1 MQNKGLIRFLAIA
14 FLLVC
19 LFQLS
24 FSFATRKVE
33 NKARAIAAN
42 YVESEQ
48 GQNDIAACVK
58 KHGNNEMSAAEFK
71 NITSIVTDSLRN
83 VKETYFLDSMANE
96 KIWMGFTY
104 KKCQAREIN
113 LGLDLKGGMNV
124 MLEVSTVDVVKA
136 LANYT
141 NDETFNKAI
150 DMALE
155 QQKKS
160 VNEDF
165 VSLFYDAIVSI
176 KPDVRL
182 AGYFSSQLTGTT
194 LNDDNATI
202 LSKLKEETSSAYD
215 RTYEILR
222 KRIDK
227 FGVAQPTIQRLQA
240 SERILVELPGVKDP
254 QRVRKLLKGT
264 AQLEFWATFSG
275 DMSDGRLA
283 AEYSRVAGYLQATDE
298 FLASRAANTGNADA
312 IDSAATDAV
321 ADSLNEM
328 IAEPLA
334 DAGDADAQSEQYKKE
349 HPLMSLF
356 VPMKDANGNAYQ
368 PFPPVVFR
376 AVEADTATVNRMIA
390 EGVRAGKVNP
400 REVKY
405 LWSVKPVEEN
415 SNVFEL
421 YAIKIEDFD
430 RNTNL
435 PKAKLDGSVITD
447 ARQDFSN
454 TEGNEISMTMNS
466 EGAHAWKNITHDN
479 VGKCVA
485 IVLDDQVYSAPRVNG
500 EIAGGRSSITGNF
513 TLDEAKDLANVLKSG
528 KLPAPARIV
537 QEAVVGPSLGQES
550 IHKGLISF
558 ILAFVIV
565 LIYMVVFYNRAGWVS
580 VVALVTNVFLLMGV
594 LASIGAVLTLP
605 GIAGIVLTMAMA
617 VDGNVIIYERIK
629 EELRVGKS
637 VANAVEEGFKN
648 AMSAIIDGQVT
659 TFLLG
664 LVLIMFGSGTI
675 QGFAVTLCI
684 GIVTSLFTSIFITRL
699 VIDWMLN
706 HKKSL
711 NFSFSFTENFMRN
724 VHIDFLGK
732 RKVFYIIG
740 ISAIVICFIG
750 IFGRGLGMGIDFT
763 GGRTYVVRFDQDV
776 NVVDVRASLANEF
789 DEAPE
794 VKSFGPS
801 NQVKIT
807 TNIVAE
813 DYYDAFRSAHN
824 LAATDTVTDEMVIN
838 EKLFAGTKQFF
849 GKSDDGKEITMR
861 QFSDADVYPYGI
873 IQSEQVEATMATDM
887 KRSSIL
893 AVLGGLLV
901 IFAYIGI
908 RFKSWRFGVGSVAAL
923 AHDTIL
929 IIGLFALLRGL
940 LPFSLDVDQ
949 SFIAAVLTII
959 GYSINATVVI
969 FDRVR
974 ENRTLYPKRTLVEH
988 MNDAINATL
997 ARTIN
1002 TSGTTFFTLLMMFIF
1017 GGEVIRGF
1025 IFALLVGV
1033 VCGMFSSVCLACNIV
1048 YEVSKKR
1055 EEKRLASV
1063 KVK

>member
-14 FLLVC
+14 FVLVC

-33 NKARAIAAN
+33 NKAKAN
-42 YVESEQ
+42 AVKYVESAQ
-48 GQNDIAACVK
+48 GKSDIDACLKRQAGND
-58 KHGNNEMSAAEFK
+58 MSAAELK
-71 NITSIVTDSLRN
+71 NLTAIVTDSLRAT
-83 VKETYFLDSMANE
+83 KETYYLDSMANE
-96 KIWMGFTY
+96 KVWMGFTY

-141 NDETFNKAI
+141 NDEVFNKAI

-160 VNEDF
+160 VNENF
-165 VSLFYDAIVSI
+165 VSLFYNAIISI

-182 AGYFSSQLTGTT
+182 AGYFSGQLTGTT
-194 LNDDNATI
+194 LNDDNNTI
-202 LSKLKEETSSAYD
+202 LAKLREETSSAYD

-264 AQLEFWATFSG
+264 AQLEFWATYSG
-275 DMSDGRLA
+275 DMTDSRLLN
-283 AEYSRVAGYLQATDE
+283 EYNRVSGYLTATDE
-298 FLASRAANTGNADA
+298 YLASKANLNAETA
-312 IDSAATDAV
+312 DSNAVVDSTAV
-321 ADSLNEM
+321 AETPAPVSNEV
-328 IAEPLA
+328 
-334 DAGDADAQSEQYKKE
+334 DQQSEQYKKD

-356 VPMKDANGNAYQ
+356 AQYQ
-368 PFPPVVFR
+368 GYPVYPPIVFR
-376 AVEADTATVNRMIA
+376 ATEADTATVNRMIA
-390 EGVRAGKVNP
+390 EGVKAGKVNA

-405 LWSVKPVEEN
+405 LWSVKPIEEG

-421 YAIKIEDFD
+421 YAIKIEDYD
-430 RNTNL
+430 RNTNF

-500 EIAGGRSSITGNF
+500 EIAGGRSSITGSF

-550 IHKGLISF
+550 IHKGLVSF
-558 ILAFVIV
+558 ILAFIIV

-629 EELRVGKS
+629 EELRAGKS
-637 VANAVEEGFKN
+637 LANAVDEGFKN

-706 HKKSL
+706 HKKKL
-711 NFSFSFTENFMRN
+711 NFSFSFTENFMRDAK
-724 VHIDFLGK
+724 VDFMGK
-732 RKVFYIIG
+732 RKIFYIIG
-740 ISAIVICFIG
+740 ICAIVLCFIG
-750 IFGRGLGMGIDFT
+750 IFGRHLSMGIDFT

-776 NVVDVRASLANEF
+776 NVVDVRSSLAAQFE
-789 DEAPE
+789 EAPE
-794 VKSFGPS
+794 VKSYGPN

-813 DYYDAFRSAHN
+813 DYYDAYREAHN
-824 LAATDTVTDEMVIN
+824 LSASDTITDEMVIN
-838 EKLFAGTKQFF
+838 EKLFAGTKQYFN
-849 GKSDDGKEITMR
+849 KTDDGKEISLQ
-861 QFSDADVYPYGI
+861 QFADAEVYPYGI

-887 KRSSIL
+887 KRNSIL

-908 RFKSWRFGVGSVAAL
+908 RFRSWRFGVGSVAAL
-923 AHDTIL
+923 THDTIL
-929 IIGLFALLRGL
+929 IIGMFALLRGL

-949 SFIAAVLTII
+949 SFIAAVLTVI

-974 ENRTLYPKRTLVEH
+974 ENRTLYPKRDLVQH

-1033 VCGMFSSVCLACNIV
+1033 VCGVFSSVCLACPIV
-1048 YEVSKKR
+1048 YEVSKRR
-1055 EEKRLASV
+1055 EAKRLNADN
-1063 KVK
+1063 K

>member
-1 MQNKGLIRFLAIA
+1 
-14 FLLVC
+14 
-19 LFQLS
+19 
-24 FSFATRKVE
+24 
-33 NKARAIAAN
+33 
-42 YVESEQ
+42 
-48 GQNDIAACVK
+48 
-58 KHGNNEMSAAEFK
+58 MSAAELK
-71 NITSIVTDSLRN
+71 NLTAIVTDSLRAT
-83 VKETYFLDSMANE
+83 KETYYLDSMANE
-96 KIWMGFTY
+96 KVWMGFTY

-141 NDETFNKAI
+141 NDEVFNKAI

-160 VNEDF
+160 VNENF
-165 VSLFYDAIVSI
+165 VSLFYDAIISI

-182 AGYFSSQLTGTT
+182 AGYFSGQLTGTT
-194 LNDDNATI
+194 LNDDNNTI
-202 LSKLKEETSSAYD
+202 LAKLREETSSAYD

-264 AQLEFWATFSG
+264 AQLEFGATYSG
-275 DMSDGRLA
+275 DMTDSRLLN
-283 AEYSRVAGYLQATDE
+283 EYNRVSGYLTATDE
-298 FLASRAANTGNADA
+298 YLASKANLNAETA
-312 IDSAATDAV
+312 DSNAVVDSTAV
-321 ADSLNEM
+321 AETPAPVSNEV
-328 IAEPLA
+328 
-334 DAGDADAQSEQYKKE
+334 DQQSEQYKKD

-356 VPMKDANGNAYQ
+356 AQYQ
-368 PFPPVVFR
+368 GYPVYPPIVFR
-376 AVEADTATVNRMIA
+376 ATEADTATVNRMIA
-390 EGVRAGKVNP
+390 EGVKAGKVNA

-405 LWSVKPVEEN
+405 LWSVKPIEEG

-421 YAIKIEDFD
+421 YAIKIEDYD
-430 RNTNL
+430 RNTNF

-500 EIAGGRSSITGNF
+500 EIAGGRSSITGSF

-550 IHKGLISF
+550 IHKGLVSF
-558 ILAFVIV
+558 ILAFIIV

-629 EELRVGKS
+629 EELRAGKS
-637 VANAVEEGFKN
+637 LANAVDEGFKN

-706 HKKSL
+706 HKKKL
-711 NFSFSFTENFMRN
+711 NFSFSFTENFMRDAK
-724 VHIDFLGK
+724 VDFMGK
-732 RKVFYIIG
+732 RKIFYIIG
-740 ISAIVICFIG
+740 ICAIVLCFIG
-750 IFGRGLGMGIDFT
+750 IFGRHLSMGIDFT

-776 NVVDVRASLANEF
+776 NVVDVRSSLAAQFE
-789 DEAPE
+789 EAPE
-794 VKSFGPS
+794 VKSYGPN

-813 DYYDAFRSAHN
+813 DYYDAYREAHN
-824 LAATDTVTDEMVIN
+824 LSASDTITDEMVIN
-838 EKLFAGTKQFF
+838 EKLFAGTKQYFN
-849 GKSDDGKEITMR
+849 KTDDGKEISLQ
-861 QFSDADVYPYGI
+861 QFADAEVYPYGI

-887 KRSSIL
+887 KRNSIL

-908 RFKSWRFGVGSVAAL
+908 RFRSWRFGVGSVAAL
-923 AHDTIL
+923 THDTIL
-929 IIGLFALLRGL
+929 IIGMFALLRGL

-949 SFIAAVLTII
+949 SFIAAVLTVI

-974 ENRTLYPKRTLVEH
+974 ENRTLYPKRDLVQH

-1033 VCGMFSSVCLACNIV
+1033 VCGVFSSVCLACPIV
-1048 YEVSKKR
+1048 YEVSKRR
-1055 EEKRLASV
+1055 EAKRLNADN
-1063 KVK
+1063 K

>member
-14 FLLVC
+14 FVLVC

-33 NKARAIAAN
+33 NKAKAN
-42 YVESEQ
+42 AVKYVESAQ
-48 GQNDIAACVK
+48 GKSDIDACLKRQASND
-58 KHGNNEMSAAEFK
+58 MSAAELK
-71 NITSIVTDSLRN
+71 NLTAIVTDSLRAT
-83 VKETYFLDSMANE
+83 KETYYLDSMANE
-96 KIWMGFTY
+96 KVWMGFTY

-141 NDETFNKAI
+141 NDEVFNKAI
-150 DMALE
+150 EMALE

-160 VNEDF
+160 VNENF
-165 VSLFYDAIVSI
+165 VSLFYDAIISI

-182 AGYFSSQLTGTT
+182 AGYFSGQLTGTT
-194 LNDDNATI
+194 LNDDNNTI
-202 LSKLKEETSSAYD
+202 LAKLREETSSAYD

-264 AQLEFWATFSG
+264 AQLEFWATYSG
-275 DMSDGRLA
+275 DMADSRLLN
-283 AEYSRVAGYLQATDE
+283 EYNRVSGYLTATDE
-298 FLASRAANTGNADA
+298 YLASKANLNAETA
-312 IDSAATDAV
+312 DSNAVVDSTAV
-321 ADSLNEM
+321 AETPAPVSNEV
-328 IAEPLA
+328 
-334 DAGDADAQSEQYKKE
+334 DQQSEQYKKD

-356 VPMKDANGNAYQ
+356 AQYQ
-368 PFPPVVFR
+368 GYPVYPPIVFR
-376 AVEADTATVNRMIA
+376 ATEADTATVNRMIA
-390 EGVRAGKVNP
+390 EGVKAGKVNA

-405 LWSVKPVEEN
+405 LWSVKPIEEG

-421 YAIKIEDFD
+421 YAIKIEDYD
-430 RNTNL
+430 RNTNF

-500 EIAGGRSSITGNF
+500 EIAGGRSSITGSF

-550 IHKGLISF
+550 IHKGLVSF
-558 ILAFVIV
+558 ILAFIIV

-629 EELRVGKS
+629 EELRAGKS
-637 VANAVEEGFKN
+637 LANAVDEGFKN

-706 HKKSL
+706 HKKKV
-711 NFSFSFTENFMRN
+711 NFSFSFTENFMRDAK
-724 VHIDFLGK
+724 IDFMGK

-740 ISAIVICFIG
+740 ICAIVLCFIG
-750 IFGRGLGMGIDFT
+750 IFGRHLSMGIDFT

-776 NVVDVRASLANEF
+776 NVVDVRSSLAAQFE
-789 DEAPE
+789 EAPE
-794 VKSFGPS
+794 VKSYGPN

-813 DYYDAFRSAHN
+813 DYYDAYREAHN
-824 LAATDTVTDEMVIN
+824 LSASDTIIDEMVIN
-838 EKLFAGTKQFF
+838 EKLFAGTKQYFN
-849 GKSDDGKEITMR
+849 KTDDGKEISLQ
-861 QFSDADVYPYGI
+861 QFADAEVYPYGI

-887 KRSSIL
+887 KRNSIL

-908 RFKSWRFGVGSVAAL
+908 RFRSWRFGVGSVAAL
-923 AHDTIL
+923 THDTIL
-929 IIGLFALLRGL
+929 IIGMFALLRGL

-949 SFIAAVLTII
+949 SFIAAVLTVI

-974 ENRTLYPKRTLVEH
+974 ENRTLYPKRDLVQH

-1033 VCGMFSSVCLACNIV
+1033 VCGVFSSVCLACPIV
-1048 YEVSKKR
+1048 YEVSKRR
-1055 EEKRLASV
+1055 EAKKLNADN
-1063 KVK
+1063 K

>member
-14 FLLVC
+14 FVLVC

-24 FSFATRKVE
+24 FSFATKKVE
-33 NKARAIAAN
+33 NKAKANAAK
-42 YVESEQ
+42 YVESAQ
-48 GQNDIAACVK
+48 GQSDINACVK
-58 KHGNNEMSAAEFK
+58 KQGNSELSAAELK
-71 NITSIVTDSLRN
+71 NLTAIVTDSLRT
-83 VKETYFLDSMANE
+83 VKETYYLDSMANE
-96 KIWMGFTY
+96 KVWLGFTY

-141 NDETFNKAI
+141 NDETFNKAVE
-150 DMALE
+150 MALE

-165 VSLFYDAIVSI
+165 VSLFYDAIISI

-194 LNDDNATI
+194 LNDDNNTI
-202 LSKLKEETSSAYD
+202 LAKLKEETSSAYD

-227 FGVAQPTIQRLQA
+227 FGVAQPTIQKLQA

-264 AQLEFWATFSG
+264 AQLEFWATYSG
-275 DMSDGRLA
+275 DMTDARLLN
-283 AEYSRVAGYLQATDE
+283 EYNRVAGYLTATDE
-298 FLASRAANTGNADA
+298 YLAARYNNNTVDSVVAA
-312 IDSAATDAV
+312 DSNAV
-321 ADSLNEM
+321 ADSVATTEQTELAGVPE
-328 IAEPLA
+328 AET
-334 DAGDADAQSEQYKKE
+334 DAQSEQYRKE

-356 VPMKDANGNAYQ
+356 AQWQGYQ
-368 PFPPVVFR
+368 PYPPVVFR
-376 AVEADTATVNRMIA
+376 ATEADTAAVNRMIA
-390 EGVRAGKVNP
+390 EGIRAGKVNA

-415 SNVFEL
+415 SNIFEL
-421 YAIKIEDFD
+421 YAIKIEDYD

-454 TEGNEISMTMNS
+454 TEGNEISMSMNS

-479 VGKCVA
+479 IGKCVA

-550 IHKGLISF
+550 IHKGLVSF
-558 ILAFVIV
+558 ILAFIIV
-565 LIYMVVFYNRAGWVS
+565 LIYMVIFYNRAGWVS

-594 LASIGAVLTLP
+594 LASIGSVLTLP

-617 VDGNVIIYERIK
+617 VDGNVIIYERVK
-629 EELRVGKS
+629 EELRAGNSLSNSIDK
-637 VANAVEEGFKN
+637 GFKN

-706 HKKSL
+706 HKKKI
-711 NFSFSFTENFMRN
+711 NFSFSFSENFMRN
-724 VHIDFLGK
+724 ANFDFMGK
-732 RKVFYIIG
+732 RKVFYIIAAC
-740 ISAIVICFIG
+740 AIVLCLVG
-750 IFGRGLGMGIDFT
+750 IFGRHLSMGIDFT

-776 NVVDVRASLANEF
+776 NVVDVRASLADEF

-794 VKSFGPS
+794 VKSYGPN

-813 DYYDAFRSAHN
+813 DYYEAYRQAHN
-824 LAATDTVTDEMVIN
+824 LSANDTITDEMVIN
-838 EKLFAGTKQFF
+838 EKLFEGTKKYFS
-849 GKSDDGKEITMR
+849 KTDDGKDISLA
-861 QFSDADVYPYGI
+861 QFSNADIYPYGI

-908 RFKSWRFGVGSVAAL
+908 RFKSWRFGIGSITAL

-929 IIGLFALLRGL
+929 IIGLFALLRGIM
-940 LPFSLDVDQ
+940 PFSLDVDQ
-949 SFIAAVLTII
+949 SFIAAILTVI

-974 ENRTLYPKRTLVEH
+974 ENRSLYPKRTLIQH
-988 MNDAINATL
+988 MNDAINSTL

-1025 IFALLVGV
+1025 IFALLIGV
-1033 VCGMFSSVCLACNIV
+1033 LCGMFSSVCLACPIV

-1055 EEKRLASV
+1055 EEKRLQAN
-1063 KVK
+1063 K

>member
-14 FLLVC
+14 FVLVC

-24 FSFATRKVE
+24 FSFATKKVE
-33 NKARAIAAN
+33 NKAKANAAK
-42 YVESEQ
+42 YVESAQ
-48 GQNDIAACVK
+48 GQSDINACVK
-58 KHGNNEMSAAEFK
+58 KQGNSELSAAELK
-71 NITSIVTDSLRN
+71 NLTAIVTDSLRT
-83 VKETYFLDSMANE
+83 VKETYYLDSMANE
-96 KIWMGFTY
+96 KVWLGFTY

-141 NDETFNKAI
+141 NDETFNKAVE
-150 DMALE
+150 MALE

-165 VSLFYDAIVSI
+165 VSLFYDAIISI

-194 LNDDNATI
+194 LNDDNNTI
-202 LSKLKEETSSAYD
+202 LAKLKEETSSAYD

-227 FGVAQPTIQRLQA
+227 FGVAQPTIQKLQA

-264 AQLEFWATFSG
+264 AQLEFWATYSG
-275 DMSDGRLA
+275 DMTDARLLN
-283 AEYSRVAGYLQATDE
+283 EYNRVAGYLTATDE
-298 FLASRAANTGNADA
+298 YLAARHNNNTVDSVVVAD
-312 IDSAATDAV
+312 SNAV
-321 ADSLNEM
+321 ADSVATTEQTELAGVPE
-328 IAEPLA
+328 AET
-334 DAGDADAQSEQYKKE
+334 DAQSEQYRKE

-356 VPMKDANGNAYQ
+356 AQWQGYQ
-368 PFPPVVFR
+368 PYPPVVFR
-376 AVEADTATVNRMIA
+376 ATEADTAAVNRMIA
-390 EGVRAGKVNP
+390 EGVRAGKVNA

-415 SNVFEL
+415 SNIFEL
-421 YAIKIEDFD
+421 YAIKIEDYD

-454 TEGNEISMTMNS
+454 TEGNEISMSMNS

-479 VGKCVA
+479 IGKCVA

-550 IHKGLISF
+550 IHKGLVSF
-558 ILAFVIV
+558 ILAFIIV

-594 LASIGAVLTLP
+594 LASIGSVLTLP

-617 VDGNVIIYERIK
+617 VDGNVIIYERVK
-629 EELRVGKS
+629 EELRAGNSLSNSIDK
-637 VANAVEEGFKN
+637 GFKN

-706 HKKSL
+706 HKKKI
-711 NFSFSFTENFMRN
+711 NFSFSFSENFMRN
-724 VHIDFLGK
+724 ANFDFMGK
-732 RKVFYIIG
+732 RKVFYIIAAC
-740 ISAIVICFIG
+740 AIVLCLVG
-750 IFGRGLGMGIDFT
+750 IFGRHLSMGIDFT

-776 NVVDVRASLANEF
+776 NVVDVRASLADEF

-794 VKSFGPS
+794 VKSYGPN

-813 DYYDAFRSAHN
+813 DYYEAYRQAHN
-824 LAATDTVTDEMVIN
+824 LSANDTITDEMVIN
-838 EKLFAGTKQFF
+838 EKLFEGTKKYFS
-849 GKSDDGKEITMR
+849 KTDDGKDISLA
-861 QFSDADVYPYGI
+861 QFSNADIYPYGI

-908 RFKSWRFGVGSVAAL
+908 RFKSWRFGIGSITAL

-929 IIGLFALLRGL
+929 IIGLFALLRGIM
-940 LPFSLDVDQ
+940 PFSLDVDQ
-949 SFIAAVLTII
+949 SFIAAILTVI

-974 ENRTLYPKRTLVEH
+974 ENRSLYPKRTLIQH
-988 MNDAINATL
+988 MNDAINSTL

-1025 IFALLVGV
+1025 IFALLIGV
-1033 VCGMFSSVCLACNIV
+1033 LCGMFSSVCLACPIV

-1055 EEKRLASV
+1055 EEKRLQA
-1063 KVK
+1063 

>member
-24 FSFATRKVE
+24 FSFATKRIE
-33 NKARAIAAN
+33 NKAKAIAAN

-48 GQNDIAACVK
+48 GQQDIAACVK
-58 KHGNNEMSAAEFK
+58 RHGNNDMSAAELK
-71 NITSIVTDSLRN
+71 NVTSIVTDSLRN
-83 VKETYFLDSMANE
+83 AKETYFLDSMANE
-96 KIWMGFTY
+96 KVWMGFTY

-150 DMALE
+150 EMALE
-155 QQKKS
+155 NQKKS

-165 VSLFYDAIVSI
+165 VSLFYDAIISI

-194 LNDDNATI
+194 LNDDNNTI

-264 AQLEFWATFSG
+264 AQLEFWATYSG
-275 DMSDGRLA
+275 DMSDPRLL
-283 AEYSRVAGYLQATDE
+283 AEYNRVAGYLTATDE
-298 FLASRAANTGNADA
+298 YLASRANTAAPDAENDTVAAEANV
-312 IDSAATDAV
+312 TDTVAEAV
-321 ADSLNEM
+321 
-328 IAEPLA
+328 IEPLPGEA
-334 DAGDADAQSEQYKKE
+334 AMDAQSEQFKKD
-349 HPLMSLF
+349 HPLMSLMAQRQYA
-356 VPMKDANGNAYQ
+356 PY
-368 PFPPVVFR
+368 PPVVFY
-376 AVEADTATVNRMIA
+376 ATEADTAAVNRMIA
-390 EGVRAGKVNP
+390 EGVRAGKVNA

-415 SNVFEL
+415 SNVYEL

-454 TEGNEISMTMNS
+454 TEGNEISMSMNS

-550 IHKGLISF
+550 IHKGLVSF

-565 LIYMVVFYNRAGWVS
+565 LIYMVFFYNRAGWVS
-580 VVALVTNVFLLMGV
+580 VVALITNVFLLMGV

-617 VDGNVIIYERIK
+617 VDGNVIIYERVK
-629 EELRVGKS
+629 EELRLGKS
-637 VANAVEEGFKN
+637 VANAVDEGFKN

-706 HKKSL
+706 HKKKL
-711 NFSFSFTENFMRN
+711 DFSFSFTENFMRD
-724 VHIDFLGK
+724 VHINFLDK

-740 ISAIVICFIG
+740 VCAIVICLIG
-750 IFGRGLGMGIDFT
+750 IFARGLGMGIDFT

-789 DEAPE
+789 EEAPE
-794 VKSFGPS
+794 VKSYGPS

-813 DYYDAFRSAHN
+813 DYYDAYRAAHN
-824 LAATDTVTDEMVIN
+824 MTAKDTITDEMVIN
-838 EKLFAGTKQFF
+838 EKLYAGTKQFF
-849 GKSDDGKEITMR
+849 GKTDDGKEISMR

-974 ENRTLYPKRTLVEH
+974 ENRNLYPKRTLIEH

-1025 IFALLVGV
+1025 IFALLIGII
-1033 VCGMFSSVCLACNIV
+1033 CGMFSSVCLACPIV

-1055 EEKRLASV
+1055 EEKRLKAI
-1063 KVK
+1063 K

>member
-14 FLLVC
+14 FVLVC

-24 FSFATRKVE
+24 FSFATKKVE
-33 NKARAIAAN
+33 NKAKANAAK
-42 YVESEQ
+42 YVESAQ
-48 GQNDIAACVK
+48 GQSDINACVK
-58 KHGNNEMSAAEFK
+58 KQGNSELSAAELK
-71 NITSIVTDSLRN
+71 NLTAIVTDSLRT
-83 VKETYFLDSMANE
+83 VKETYYLDSMANE
-96 KIWMGFTY
+96 KVWLGFTY

-150 DMALE
+150 EMALE

-165 VSLFYDAIVSI
+165 VSLFYDAIISI

-194 LNDDNATI
+194 LNDDNNTI
-202 LSKLKEETSSAYD
+202 LAKLKEETSSAYD

-227 FGVAQPTIQRLQA
+227 FGVAQPTIQKLQA

-264 AQLEFWATFSG
+264 AQLEFWATYSG
-275 DMSDGRLA
+275 DMTDARLLN
-283 AEYSRVAGYLQATDE
+283 EYNRVAGYLTATDE
-298 FLASRAANTGNADA
+298 YLAARHNNNTV
-312 IDSAATDAV
+312 DSVVVTDSNAV
-321 ADSLNEM
+321 ADSVATTEQTELAGVPE
-328 IAEPLA
+328 AET
-334 DAGDADAQSEQYKKE
+334 DAQSEQYRKE

-356 VPMKDANGNAYQ
+356 AQWQGYQ
-368 PFPPVVFR
+368 PYPPVVFR
-376 AVEADTATVNRMIA
+376 ATEADTAAVNRMIA
-390 EGVRAGKVNP
+390 EGVRAGKVNA

-415 SNVFEL
+415 SNIFEL
-421 YAIKIEDFD
+421 YAIKIEDYD

-454 TEGNEISMTMNS
+454 TEGNEISMSMNS

-479 VGKCVA
+479 IGKCVA

-550 IHKGLISF
+550 IHKGLVSF
-558 ILAFVIV
+558 ILAFIIV
-565 LIYMVVFYNRAGWVS
+565 LIYMVIFYNRAGWVS

-629 EELRVGKS
+629 EELRAGNSLSNSIDK
-637 VANAVEEGFKN
+637 GFKN

-706 HKKSL
+706 HKKKI
-711 NFSFSFTENFMRN
+711 NFSFSFSENFMRN
-724 VHIDFLGK
+724 ANFDFMGK
-732 RKVFYIIG
+732 RKVFYIIAAC
-740 ISAIVICFIG
+740 AIVLCLVG
-750 IFGRGLGMGIDFT
+750 IFGRHLSMGIDFT

-776 NVVDVRASLANEF
+776 NVVDVRASLADEF

-794 VKSFGPS
+794 VKSYGPN

-813 DYYDAFRSAHN
+813 DYYEAYRQAHN
-824 LAATDTVTDEMVIN
+824 LSANDTITDEMVIN
-838 EKLFAGTKQFF
+838 EKLFEGTKKYFS
-849 GKSDDGKEITMR
+849 KTDDGKDISLA
-861 QFSDADVYPYGI
+861 QFSNADIYPYGI

-887 KRSSIL
+887 KRSSVL

-908 RFKSWRFGVGSVAAL
+908 RFKSWRFGIGSITAL

-929 IIGLFALLRGL
+929 IIGLFALLRGIM
-940 LPFSLDVDQ
+940 PFSLDVDQ
-949 SFIAAVLTII
+949 SFIAAILTVI

-974 ENRTLYPKRTLVEH
+974 ENRSLYPKRTLIQH
-988 MNDAINATL
+988 MNDAINSTL

-1025 IFALLVGV
+1025 IFALLIGV
-1033 VCGMFSSVCLACNIV
+1033 LCGMFSSVCLACPIV

-1055 EEKRLASV
+1055 EEKRLQA
-1063 KVK
+1063 

>member
-14 FLLVC
+14 FVLVC

-24 FSFATRKVE
+24 FSFATRSVE
-33 NKARAIAAN
+33 NKAKAN
-42 YVESEQ
+42 AVKYVESAQ
-48 GQNDIAACVK
+48 GQSDIEAIVNKQGSND
-58 KHGNNEMSAAEFK
+58 MSAAELK
-71 NITSIVTDSLRN
+71 NLTAIVTDSLRAT
-83 VKETYFLDSMANE
+83 KETYYLDSMANE
-96 KIWMGFTY
+96 KVWMGFTY

-141 NDETFNKAI
+141 NDEVFNKAI
-150 DMALE
+150 EMALE

-160 VNEDF
+160 VNENF
-165 VSLFYDAIVSI
+165 VSLFYDAIISI

-182 AGYFSSQLTGTT
+182 AGYFSGQLTGTT
-194 LNDDNATI
+194 LNDDNNTI

-264 AQLEFWATFSG
+264 AQLEFWATYSG
-275 DMSDGRLA
+275 DMADSRYLN
-283 AEYSRVAGYLQATDE
+283 EYNRVSGYLTATDE
-298 FLASRAANTGNADA
+298 YLASKGNLNAEVVDSNTVVDVEDTA
-312 IDSAATDAV
+312 AV
-321 ADSLNEM
+321 AAAPAPVTTESDQ
-328 IAEPLA
+328 
-334 DAGDADAQSEQYKKE
+334 QSEQYKKD

-356 VPMKDANGNAYQ
+356 AQWQGYPVY
-368 PFPPVVFR
+368 PPVVFR
-376 AVEADTATVNRMIA
+376 AVEADTAIVNRMIA
-390 EGVRAGKVNP
+390 EGVKAGKVNA

-405 LWSVKPVEEN
+405 LWSVKPIEEG
-415 SNVFEL
+415 SNVYEL
-421 YAIKIEDFD
+421 YAIKIEDYD

-558 ILAFVIV
+558 ILAFIIV

-580 VVALVTNVFLLMGV
+580 VIALVTNVFLLMGV

-629 EELRVGKS
+629 EELRAGKS
-637 VANAVEEGFKN
+637 LANSVEEGFKN

-706 HKKSL
+706 HKKNL

-724 VHIDFLGK
+724 ANVDFLGK
-732 RKVFYIIG
+732 RKAFYIIG
-740 ISAIVICFIG
+740 VCAIVLCFVG
-750 IFGRGLGMGIDFT
+750 IFGRHLSMGIDFT

-776 NVVDVRASLANEF
+776 NVVDVRASLATEF

-794 VKSFGPS
+794 VKSYGPS

-807 TNIVAE
+807 TNIVAA
-813 DYYDAFRSAHN
+813 DYYDAYREAHN
-824 LAATDTVTDEMVIN
+824 LTATDTVTDEMVIN
-838 EKLFAGTKQFF
+838 ERLFDGTKKYFS
-849 GKSDDGKEITMR
+849 KTDDGKEITIQ
-861 QFSDADVYPYGI
+861 QFADADVYPYGI

-887 KRSSIL
+887 KRNSIL

-908 RFKSWRFGVGSVAAL
+908 RFKSWRFGVGSVVAL

-929 IIGLFALLRGL
+929 IIGMFALLRGL

-949 SFIAAVLTII
+949 SFIAAVLTVI

-974 ENRTLYPKRTLVEH
+974 ENRTLYPKRDLIQH

-1002 TSGTTFFTLLMMFIF
+1002 TSGTTFFTLLMMFVF

-1033 VCGMFSSVCLACNIV
+1033 ICGVFSSVCLACPIV

-1055 EEKRLASV
+1055 EAKRLNAG
-1063 KVK
+1063 K

>member
-24 FSFATRKVE
+24 FSFATRNVE
-33 NKARAIAAN
+33 KKAKSRAAN

-48 GQNDIAACVK
+48 GLKDINACVNRQN
-58 KHGNNEMSAAEFK
+58 GSELTAAELK
-71 NITSIVTDSLRN
+71 NLTAMVTDSLRQS
-83 VKETYFLDSMANE
+83 KETYILDSMANE

-141 NDETFNKAI
+141 NDEVFNKAI

-155 QQKKS
+155 QQKSS
-160 VNEDF
+160 VNENF
-165 VSLFYDAIVSI
+165 VSLFYEAITSI

-202 LSKLKEETSSAYD
+202 LAKLKEETSSAYD

-275 DMSDGRLA
+275 DMSDSRLLS
-283 AEYSRVAGYLQATDE
+283 EYNRVAGYLTATDE
-298 FLASRAANTGNADA
+298 FLASLGN
-312 IDSAATDAV
+312 SVQEET
-321 ADSLNEM
+321 
-328 IAEPLA
+328 AEQ
-334 DAGDADAQSEQYKKE
+334 DNGDAENVELAENETDIDTLASMTETEEDPQSEQYKKA

-356 VPMKDANGNAYQ
+356 AQWQGYPVY
-368 PFPPVVFR
+368 PPVVFR
-376 AVEADTATVNRMIA
+376 ATEADTAAVNNMIA
-390 EGVRAGKVNP
+390 QGIKNGKINS

-405 LWSVKPVEEN
+405 LWSVKPVEEG
-415 SNVFEL
+415 SNIFDL
-421 YAIKIEDFD
+421 YAIKIEDYD

-454 TEGNEISMTMNS
+454 ADGNEISMSMNS

-479 VGKCVA
+479 IGKCVA

-500 EIAGGRSSITGNF
+500 EIAGGRSSITGSF
-513 TLDEAKDLANVLKSG
+513 SLEEAKDLANVLKSG

-565 LIYMVVFYNRAGWVS
+565 LIYMVLFYNRAGWVS
-580 VVALVTNVFLLMGV
+580 VIALITNVFLLMGV

-629 EELRVGKS
+629 EEIRAGKS
-637 VANAVEEGFKN
+637 LSNSIDEGFKN
-648 AMSAIIDGQVT
+648 ALSAIIDGQVT

-699 VIDWMLN
+699 VIDWMFN
-706 HKKSL
+706 HKKKL
-711 NFSFSFTENFMRN
+711 NFSYSFTENFMRDAH
-724 VHIDFLGK
+724 VDFLGK
-732 RKVFYIIG
+732 RKTFYIIG
-740 ISAIVICFIG
+740 CAAIILCFVG
-750 IFGRGLGMGIDFT
+750 IFGRHLSMGIDFT

-776 NVVDVRASLANEF
+776 NVVDVRSSLAKEF

-794 VKSFGPS
+794 VKSYGPS

-807 TNIVAE
+807 TNINAE
-813 DYYDAFRSAHN
+813 DYYEQYRATHN
-824 LAATDTVTDEMVIN
+824 LTENDTITDEMVIN
-838 EKLFAGTKQFF
+838 EKLLAGTKQYF
-849 GKSDDGKEITMR
+849 GKTDNGSEITME
-861 QFSDADVYPYGI
+861 QFSNADTYPYGI

-887 KRSSIL
+887 KRNAIL

-908 RFKSWRFGVGSVAAL
+908 RFKSWRFGVGSVVAL
-923 AHDTIL
+923 THDTIL
-929 IIGLFALLRGL
+929 IIGMFALLHGL

-974 ENRTLYPKRTLVEH
+974 ENRKLYPKRELIQH

-1002 TSGTTFFTLLMMFIF
+1002 TSGTTFFTLLMMFVF

-1025 IFALLVGV
+1025 IFALLIGV
-1033 VCGMFSSVCLACNIV
+1033 VCGVFSSVCLACPIV
-1048 YEVSKKR
+1048 YEVSKRR
-1055 EEKRLASV
+1055 EIKRLA
-1063 KVK
+1063 KNN

>member
-14 FLLVC
+14 FVLVC

-33 NKARAIAAN
+33 NKAKAN
-42 YVESEQ
+42 AVKYVESAQ
-48 GQNDIAACVK
+48 GKSDIDACLKRQAGND
-58 KHGNNEMSAAEFK
+58 MSAAELK
-71 NITSIVTDSLRN
+71 NLTAIVTDSLRAT
-83 VKETYFLDSMANE
+83 KETYYLDSMANE
-96 KIWMGFTY
+96 KVWMGFTY

-141 NDETFNKAI
+141 NDEVFNKAI

-160 VNEDF
+160 VNENF
-165 VSLFYDAIVSI
+165 VSLFYNAIISI

-182 AGYFSSQLTGTT
+182 AGYFSGQLTGTT
-194 LNDDNATI
+194 LNDDNNTI
-202 LSKLKEETSSAYD
+202 LAKLREETSSAYD

-264 AQLEFWATFSG
+264 AQLEFWATYSG
-275 DMSDGRLA
+275 DMTDSRLLN
-283 AEYSRVAGYLQATDE
+283 EYNRVSGYLTATDE
-298 FLASRAANTGNADA
+298 YLASKANLNAETA
-312 IDSAATDAV
+312 DSNAVVDSTAV
-321 ADSLNEM
+321 AETPAPVSNEV
-328 IAEPLA
+328 
-334 DAGDADAQSEQYKKE
+334 DQQSEQYKKD

-356 VPMKDANGNAYQ
+356 AQYQ
-368 PFPPVVFR
+368 GYPVYPPIVFR
-376 AVEADTATVNRMIA
+376 ATEADTATVNRMIA
-390 EGVRAGKVNP
+390 EGVKAGKVNA

-405 LWSVKPVEEN
+405 LWSVKPIEEG

-421 YAIKIEDFD
+421 YAIKIEDYD
-430 RNTNL
+430 RNTNF

-500 EIAGGRSSITGNF
+500 EIAGGRSSITGSF

-550 IHKGLISF
+550 IHKGLVSF
-558 ILAFVIV
+558 ILAFIIV

-629 EELRVGKS
+629 EELRAGKS
-637 VANAVEEGFKN
+637 LANAVDEGFKN

-699 VIDWMLN
+699 VLDWMLN
-706 HKKSL
+706 HKKKL
-711 NFSFSFTENFMRN
+711 NFSFSFTENFMRDAK
-724 VHIDFLGK
+724 IDFMGK

-740 ISAIVICFIG
+740 ICAIVLCFIG
-750 IFGRGLGMGIDFT
+750 IFGRHLSMGIDFT

-776 NVVDVRASLANEF
+776 NVVDVRSSLAAQFE
-789 DEAPE
+789 EAPE
-794 VKSFGPS
+794 VKSYGPN

-813 DYYDAFRSAHN
+813 DYYDAYREAHN
-824 LAATDTVTDEMVIN
+824 LSASDTISDEMVIN
-838 EKLFAGTKQFF
+838 EKLFAGTKQYFN
-849 GKSDDGKEITMR
+849 KTDDGKEISLQ
-861 QFSDADVYPYGI
+861 QFADAEVYPYGI

-887 KRSSIL
+887 KRNSIL

-908 RFKSWRFGVGSVAAL
+908 RFRSWRFGVGSVAAL

-929 IIGLFALLRGL
+929 IIGMFALLRGL

-949 SFIAAVLTII
+949 SFIAAVLTVI

-974 ENRTLYPKRTLVEH
+974 ENRTLYPKRDLVQH

-1033 VCGMFSSVCLACNIV
+1033 VCGVFSSVCLACPIV
-1048 YEVSKKR
+1048 YEVSKRR
-1055 EEKRLASV
+1055 EAKRLNADN
-1063 KVK
+1063 K